1 VVEYGPAIAE
11 VVAAVVG
18 YSPLTPALRA
28 RLVELRGLVALLR
41 LAASAN
47 IKVRTPTPP
56 PPHTL
61 HTHTRY
67 TRTTHTHTNTCTYTL
82 KYTHAAKRI

>member
-56 PPHTL
+56 PTHT
-61 HTHTRY
+61 THTRY
-67 TRTTHTHTNTCTYTL
+67 TRTTHTHKHVHIHT
-82 KYTHAAKRI
+82 